1 MIRSMT
7 AFARQERSTEWGTL
21 AWELRSINHRFLEL
35 SIRLP
40 EDLRGLEP
48 QTREHVALRLNRGK
62 VECHLRFQ
70 PASLAPIELVLNKE
84 FVSRLVQTSR
94 EVDRLLYSSAPV
106 NSLDILR
113 WPGALQAVEI
123 DLGPVCEAALLLL
136 DETLDSLAEAR
147 AREGARLKV
156 VLEQR
161 CDALSALVTQVRAR
175 LPEIRARF
183 RERLASRLAEIK
195 AELDPAR
202 LEQEMALLAQKIDVD
217 EEMERL
223 GSHVEEMRRT
233 LNQNEPVGRRLDFLM
248 QELNREANTLGSKSA
263 DIETTR
269 ASMEMKVLIEQM
281 REQIQN
287 IE

>member
-7 AFARQERSTEWGTL
+7 AFARQEQNTEWGAL
-21 AWELRSINHRFLEL
+21 AWELRSINHRFLEA

-40 EDLRGLEP
+40 EELRGLEP
-48 QTREHVALRLNRGK
+48 QVRERVALRLHRGK

-70 PASLAPIELVLNKE
+70 SASQTPAELVLNKE
-84 FVSRLVQTSR
+84 FVSRLVQASR

-113 WPGALQAVEI
+113 WPGALQAVET
-123 DLGPVCEAALLLL
+123 DLEPVCAAALLLL
-136 DETLDSLAEAR
+136 DETLASLAEAR
-147 AREGARLKV
+147 AREGARLQV
-156 VLEQR
+156 MLEQR

-183 RERLASRLAEIK
+183 RERLANRLAEIK

-233 LNQNEPVGRRLDFLM
+233 LNQSEPVGRRLDFLM
-248 QELNREANTLGSKSA
+248 QEFNRETNTLGSKSA

-269 ASMEMKVLIEQM
+269 ASVEMKVLIEQM